1 MRWSAEFLE
10 SRLAAAL
17 MRYLAVAHF
26 GRGRGDFVAGLAP
39 AHWQEAVNEAVQLRQ
54 QQLQPVWANAR
65 AADADGSSPET
76 TAAALL
82 PIVAASARE
91 VLSHLYPDSMPTR

>member
-1 MRWSAEFLE
+1 
-10 SRLAAAL
+10 

-26 GRGRGDFVAGLAP
+26 GRGRGGFVAGLAP
-39 AHWQEAVNEAVQLRQ
+39 EHWQETVNEAVRMRRA
-54 QQLQPVWANAR
+54 QLQSVWANAR
-65 AADADGSSPET
+65 AADADSANADT

-91 VLSHLYPDSMPTR
+91 VLSRFYPDSMPTR